1 MREEFER
8 NGEGIDEGNSEG
20 GWKEHGRTD
29 RNLKNNCQVNEG
41 IMKIIKYA

>member
-1 MREEFER
+1 MVRELMRAIAR
-8 NGEGIDEGNSEG
+8 G